1 MSSNLHSDELNVVDD
16 DDDYVQ
22 SIEDNSGKFSSSKQ
36 LVEDVPAMIGVDGNA
51 HGVVHSVGV
60 EVGNDV
66 LSAVA
71 TIQTPKQSQKC
82 VHDPKK

>member
-1 MSSNLHSDELNVVDD
+1 MHSDELNVVDE

-60 EVGNDV
+60 RLVMMFCLLLL
-66 LSAVA
+66 LSKPQNSPKNVFM
-71 TIQTPKQSQKC
+71 IQKSSP
-82 VHDPKK
+82 